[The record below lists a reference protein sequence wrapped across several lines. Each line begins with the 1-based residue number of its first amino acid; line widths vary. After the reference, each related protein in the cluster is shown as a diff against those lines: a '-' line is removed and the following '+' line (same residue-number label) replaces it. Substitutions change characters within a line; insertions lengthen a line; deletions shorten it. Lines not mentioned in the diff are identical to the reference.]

1 MVPCESDALDL
12 HIKGSRKIGICS
24 HIIAV
29 NHRCGYISIKSEL
42 TRTAKRHKKNGKK
55 KQATRRNM
63 MQGDSSAEEE
73 GSAIDSGLSDHE
85 TSSEEDH

>member
-1 MVPCESDALDL
+1 MHLICTC
-12 HIKGSRKIGICS
+12 KGSRKIGICS

-29 NHRCGYISIKSEL
+29 NHRCGYISIKPEL
-42 TRTAKRHKKNGKK
+42 THTAKGRKRKLATKRK
-55 KQATRRNM
+55 EATRRNL
-63 MQGDSSAEEE
+63 MQPASSSEEE